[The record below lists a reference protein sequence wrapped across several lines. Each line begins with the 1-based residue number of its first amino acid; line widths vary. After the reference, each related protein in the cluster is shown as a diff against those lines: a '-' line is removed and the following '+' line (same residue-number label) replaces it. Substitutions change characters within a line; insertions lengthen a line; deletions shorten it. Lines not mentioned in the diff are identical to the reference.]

1 MSPHSSAPLPPSD
14 IEALADQFSACA
26 DALHQRLMR
35 AIRQR
40 GVAPAG
46 HPDELSNK
54 GAEALFDLEV
64 TLRQRANSLYLDAA
78 ELAGRGLAGQQQQ
91 LRELME
97 QARQRID
104 QIAHLKDMID
114 ISAELLA
121 LGAALASGKP
131 ERLLAPLEKLRK
143 QLAPAPAGPPPGTA

>member
-40 GVAPAG
+40 GQPPAS

-78 ELAGRGLAGQQQQ
+78 ELAGRGLGGQQQQ
-91 LRELME
+91 LHELIG

-104 QIAHLKDMID
+104 QIARLKDMID

-131 ERLLAPLEKLRK
+131 ERLLTPLEKLRK
-143 QLAPAPAGPPPGTA
+143 QLAPPPAGPAPDTA